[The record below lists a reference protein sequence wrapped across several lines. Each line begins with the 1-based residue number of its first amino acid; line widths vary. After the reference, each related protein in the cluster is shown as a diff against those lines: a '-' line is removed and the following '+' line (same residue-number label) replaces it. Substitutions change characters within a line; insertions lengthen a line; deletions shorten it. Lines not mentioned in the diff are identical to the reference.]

1 MYITIIAYYLT
12 CHTTSFPL
20 HSLQLSS
27 YVLNLSL
34 ISHFHCQLSSINQP
48 CPTLLS
54 SVNHILLSLLFFLS
68 PPRLSDLRF
77 TLVVM
82 CMVAV
87 SSIVGP
93 ILWHLWIH
101 SGSANANFYFS
112 MTLVYNLAQI
122 FLVTDVMYAFMA
134 HQYDLLHGLP
144 RLDKQG
150 KPVKLT
156 LV

>member
-1 MYITIIAYYLT
+1 
-12 CHTTSFPL
+12 
-20 HSLQLSS
+20 
-27 YVLNLSL
+27 
-34 ISHFHCQLSSINQP
+34 
-48 CPTLLS
+48 
-54 SVNHILLSLLFFLS
+54 
-68 PPRLSDLRF
+68 
-77 TLVVM
+77 
-82 CMVAV
+82 MVAV

-122 FLVTDVMYAFMA
+122 FLVTDVMYAFAA

>member
-1 MYITIIAYYLT
+1 
-12 CHTTSFPL
+12 
-20 HSLQLSS
+20 
-27 YVLNLSL
+27 
-34 ISHFHCQLSSINQP
+34 
-48 CPTLLS
+48 
-54 SVNHILLSLLFFLS
+54 
-68 PPRLSDLRF
+68 
-77 TLVVM
+77 M
-82 CMVAV
+82 CMVVV